1 MSENYKNNIHDKS
14 YKDLLSNK
22 DTFLNLIQTFISN
35 NWGSKIT
42 KDNLVL
48 VNKSY
53 ILSDY
58 EELESDIVYK
68 ATIEGQ
74 DVFFYM
80 ILEFQ
85 SSVDYRMPIRLLLY
99 MIEIWRE
106 VLKSTTQKEF
116 KRKSFRLPS
125 IVPIVLYTGKKKWT
139 VARRLK
145 EIFSNSE
152 LFGES
157 ILDFKYEF
165 ININNY
171 NKEEL
176 YKNQNMS
183 SAIFLLDQNIYRD
196 EFYDRLIH
204 IVNTFNKLKEEEK
217 LQLKQWLVNV
227 NAEEDDYLENIE
239 KIFNAKSKEEVGEMT
254 SNISKGLERLKKDVK
269 KEGIEQGKSE
279 LLIKQLIKKF
289 KELPDDY
296 INKLKSLPEEA
307 IDDIGTEIFDMECL
321 EDLNKYLKNNWR
333 GRYPWG
339 K

>member
-1 MSENYKNNIHDKS
+1 M
-14 YKDLLSNK
+14 
-22 DTFLNLIQTFISN
+22 
-35 NWGSKIT
+35 
-42 KDNLVL
+42 
-48 VNKSY
+48 
-53 ILSDY
+53 
-58 EELESDIVYK
+58 
-68 ATIEGQ
+68 
-74 DVFFYM
+74 
-80 ILEFQ
+80 
-85 SSVDYRMPIRLLLY
+85 
-99 MIEIWRE
+99 
-106 VLKSTTQKEF
+106 
-116 KRKSFRLPS
+116 
-125 IVPIVLYTGKKKWT
+125 
-139 VARRLK
+139 K

-321 EDLNKYLKNNWR
+321 EDLNKYLKNN
-333 GRYPWG
+333 
-339 K
+339 